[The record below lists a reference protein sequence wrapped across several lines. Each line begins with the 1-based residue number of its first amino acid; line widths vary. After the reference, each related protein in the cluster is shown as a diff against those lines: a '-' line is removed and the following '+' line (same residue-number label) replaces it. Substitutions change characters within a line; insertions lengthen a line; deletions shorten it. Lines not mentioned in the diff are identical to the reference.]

1 MFDLYRTIVTQSVHN
16 AMPARTPTP
25 SHTRLLRAR
34 DWVRDTNA
42 VIRAAFAQ
50 RAHVTTE
57 KSANDV
63 ATETDR
69 AVEAWLAAQIAAA
82 FPGDV
87 LLGEEGGER
96 QLGDAAATGVRWIV
110 DPLDGTFNFV
120 HGFPYIATSIA
131 IERDGTIEAALIA
144 NPLTGETFVA
154 ERGSGA
160 WLHREGVTAA
170 PERLAVSACAA
181 LPRALVSGVL
191 PSSASPSF
199 ARVFAAWSD
208 IAHRAAS
215 IRRTGAAALDLA
227 HVAAGRLDGFFVM
240 SLAAWDAAAGA
251 LLVEE
256 AGGRICDFRGGT
268 DYLRTNEVIAGTPGV
283 SADMVNCLQPH
294 AT

>member
-1 MFDLYRTIVTQSVHN
+1 MTTTL
-16 AMPARTPTP
+16 
-25 SHTRLLRAR
+25 SHARLLRAR
-34 DWVRDTNA
+34 DWARETSA
-42 VIRAAFAQ
+42 VIGAAFAQ

-69 AVEAWLAAQIAAA
+69 SVEVWLASQIATT

-96 QLGDAAATGVRWIV
+96 QLGNGAATGVRWIV

-131 IERDGTIEAALIA
+131 IERAGVIEAALIA
-144 NPLTGETFVA
+144 NPLNGETFVA
-154 ERGSGA
+154 ERGRGA
-160 WLHREGVTAA
+160 WLHRAGTTAA
-170 PERLAVSACAA
+170 PERLAVSACTT
-181 LPRALVSGVL
+181 LSRGLVSGVL
-191 PSSASPSF
+191 PSSANTQF

-208 IAHRAAS
+208 VAHRAAS

-256 AGGRICDFRGGT
+256 AGGRICDFRGGA

-283 SADMVNCLQPH
+283 SADMVKFLQPH

>member
-1 MFDLYRTIVTQSVHN
+1 
-16 AMPARTPTP
+16 MPTHIHVPPLGHARL
-25 SHTRLLRAR
+25 SCARGWAR
-34 DWVRDTNA
+34 DTSA
-42 VIRAAFAQ
+42 VIRAAFAT

-69 AVEAWLAAQIAAA
+69 AVETWLAAQIAAT

-96 QLGDAAATGVRWIV
+96 QLGSAAATGVRWIV

-131 IERDGTIEAALIA
+131 IEVDGRIEAALIA

-154 ERGSGA
+154 ERGGGA
-160 WLHREGVTAA
+160 WLHHDATGAA
-170 PERLAVSACAA
+170 PERLSVSACSG
-181 LPRALVSGVL
+181 LSRALVSGVL
-191 PSSASPSF
+191 PSAANAAF
-199 ARVFAAWSD
+199 ERVFAAWSD
-208 IAHRAAS
+208 VARCAAS

-256 AGGRICDFRGGT
+256 AGGRICDFHGG
-268 DYLRTNEVIAGTPGV
+268 DGYLRSNEVVAGTPGV
-283 SADMVNCLQPH
+283 SADMVTCLQPH